1 MRICRWSIILLS
13 CLLLMGCASLL
24 DREYR
29 VVELHSSKFREDDAE
44 DILRAE
50 SYQDIVNDLLL
61 LVGEYQQ
68 KATLRLYSED
78 SEATVASELERAAAE
93 VQQDT
98 PLGAYAVEYIT
109 TESSRERGY
118 YEIYVRI
125 GYNRTRDQMQAIVN
139 ATSTAALEPLL
150 SAAMESGRK
159 SLAVRIG
166 YWNAGDEEKVSDAM
180 LRVEEEWAMKDS
192 QIWTASYY
200 PSAGNV
206 GLIEFRLEP
215 APKKPTV
222 SSKPE
227 KPVEPEK
234 PAQPETLPEQP
245 SETELPIE
253 GGQGVPAEGEQPAE
267 GQMPAEGEQP
277 VEGQM
282 PAEGEQS
289 SQGGETGISG
299 GEEGNTPAV
308 EAADT
313 PAVIDSTISEEKI
326 EKS

>member
-1 MRICRWSIILLS
+1 MRICRWGVILLS
-13 CLLLMGCASLL
+13 CLLLTGCASLL

-44 DILRAE
+44 DVLRAE

-68 KATLRLYSED
+68 TATLRLYSEE
-78 SEATVASELERAAAE
+78 SEATVTSELERAAAE

-118 YEIYVRI
+118 YEIRVRI
-125 GYNRTRDQMQAIVN
+125 GYNRTRDQIQAIVN

-159 SLAVRIG
+159 WLAVRIG
-166 YWNAGDEEKVSDAM
+166 YWNEDDEEKVSDAM

-206 GLIEFRLEP
+206 GLIEFRLES
-215 APKKPTV
+215 APKKPTGP
-222 SSKPE
+222 SRPE

-234 PAQPETLPEQP
+234 PAQPETPPEKP
-245 SETELPIE
+245 AETELPTE
-253 GGQGVPAEGEQPAE
+253 GGQSAAGGV
-267 GQMPAEGEQP
+267 PAEGEQP
-277 VEGQM
+277 VEGQI
-282 PAEGEQS
+282 PAEGEQLS
-289 SQGGETGISG
+289 HGGETGTSG
-299 GEEGNTPAV
+299 GEGDNTP
-308 EAADT
+308 EAGTADPSAET
-313 PAVIDSTISEEKI
+313 GSTTSEEKI
-326 EKS
+326 EN

>member
-1 MRICRWSIILLS
+1 MRICRWSVILFS
-13 CLLLMGCASLL
+13 CLLLTGCAPLL

-29 VVELHSSKFREDDAE
+29 IVELHSSKFWEDDA
-44 DILRAE
+44 DDVLRAE

-68 KATLRLYSED
+68 QATLRLYSDD
-78 SEATVASELERAAAE
+78 SEATVAAELERAAAE
-93 VQQDT
+93 VQKDT

-118 YEIYVRI
+118 YEIHVRI
-125 GYNRTRDQMQAIVN
+125 GYNRTRDQMKAIVN

-150 SAAMESGRK
+150 TAAMESGRK

-166 YWNAGDEEKVSDAM
+166 YWNEGDEGKVSDAM
-180 LRVEEEWAMKDS
+180 LRVEKEWTLTGS

-200 PSAGNV
+200 PSAGNA

-215 APKKPTV
+215 APKKPAV
-222 SSKPE
+222 PSKPE

-234 PAQPETLPEQP
+234 PAQPETPPEQP
-245 SETELPIE
+245 VETELPTEGVQGAPVE
-253 GGQGVPAEGEQPAE
+253 GG
-267 GQMPAEGEQP
+267 QP

-282 PAEGEQS
+282 PAEGEQP
-289 SQGGETGISG
+289 SQDSETGHSG
-299 GEEGNTPAV
+299 GEENHTTKEMETDPS
-308 EAADT
+308 AA
-313 PAVIDSTISEEKI
+313 AGSTTSEEKI
-326 EKS
+326 GKI